1 VVSMGLGSGAEVPQ
15 VTRQVA
21 IAAFPKG
28 CLAMRV
34 RDELGPL
41 FADEVFRSA
50 FGVRGRPGIS
60 PGQLALVCVL
70 QFAENLTDRQAAH
83 AARARINWK
92 YLLGSE
98 LSDPGFDFTVLT
110 GFRDRLLAR
119 GMEETVLD
127 LLLRRLVELGLVAP
141 GGRQRTD
148 STHVLSAVRDLNR
161 LEFVGE
167 TLRAT
172 LEAIAVAAP
181 AWLRTWMDPSW
192 QQRYRARVDAYR
204 LPGAQDERD
213 ELARQIAI
221 DGYRLLK
228 AVFTPAAPGWLREV
242 PAVAVLRTVWM
253 QQFSRTVTDGIE
265 EVAWRGKEDCPPS
278 RVRVTSPYD
287 VDSRYAVKRGSGW
300 DGYKVHFSETCDDPA
315 EVGRP
320 HVITHVV
327 TTDATVHDAA
337 VVGQIH
343 DRLGDKGLLPSEHL
357 LDSGYISAEL
367 LLTSPVERGVEV
379 VGPVRPNSTRQAV
392 QAAGYGK
399 TSFSIDWDA
408 RQATCPSGANSRYW
422 TEGYDHSG
430 RLAVRIRFAT
440 QTCAP
445 CPVRDQCTRSTRY
458 GRQLTVRPQDQDILL
473 ERVRAEQ
480 DTDEWRARYAARAG
494 VEGTI
499 HQAVATTGARR
510 TRYASLPKTR
520 LAHIFMAA
528 AINLIR
534 LDAWWNGTPLAPT
547 RTSHLAALDLA
558 A

>member
-1 VVSMGLGSGAEVPQ
+1 MAL
-15 VTRQVA
+15 
-21 IAAFPKG
+21 AAFPKG

-41 FADEVFRSA
+41 FDDEVFRSA
-50 FGVRGRPGIS
+50 FGVRGRPGVS

-83 AARARINWK
+83 AARARIDWK
-92 YLLGSE
+92 YLLGVE

-110 GFRDRLLAR
+110 GFRDRLLAH

-127 LLLRRLVELGLVAP
+127 LLLRRLVELVLVAP

-167 TLRAT
+167 TLRAI

-213 ELARQIAI
+213 ELARQIAT
-221 DGYRLLK
+221 DGYRLLET
-228 AVFTPAAPGWLREV
+228 VFTPAAPGWLREV
-242 PAVAVLRTVWM
+242 PAVVVLRTVWL
-253 QQFSRTVTDGIE
+253 QQFGRTVTDGIE
-265 EVAWRGKEDCPPS
+265 EVAWRDKEDCPPS
-278 RVRVTSPYD
+278 RARVTSPYD

-300 DGYKVHFSETCDDPA
+300 NGYKVHLSETCDDPA

-320 HVITHVV
+320 HVITHVI

-337 VVGQIH
+337 VVEQIH
-343 DRLGDKGLLPSEHL
+343 DRLDDRGLLPSEHL
-357 LDSGYISAEL
+357 LDSGYVSAEL

-392 QAAGYGK
+392 QAARYGK
-399 TSFSIDWDA
+399 TSFSVDWDA
-408 RQATCPSGANSRYW
+408 RQATCPNGANSRYW

-445 CPVRDQCTRSTRY
+445 CPARDQCTRSTRY

-480 DTDEWRARYAARAG
+480 NTEEWRARYAARAG

-510 TRYASLPKTR
+510 TRYTSLAKTR
-520 LAHIFMAA
+520 LAHIFMAT

-534 LDAWWNGTPLAPT
+534 LDAWWNGTALAPT